1 MGRPSQHATC
11 GHRGL
16 AHRLR
21 REKVGLKCVYSITIP
36 SRNKK
41 WMSSTHHNGGLTLS
55 VYLSRDF
62 GSGLF
67 VSRKQCCCSAA
78 VSAMAARNGAARW
91 AFALTRRNF
100 LDGLSSG
107 RTWHGDSNIE
117 RPASPRPSHLTTL
130 FLGCES
136 KSRPRRART
145 SCDPPLFDMALS
157 FA

>member
-1 MGRPSQHATC
+1 MPPAWRNARERDGR
-11 GHRGL
+11 R
-16 AHRLR
+16 
-21 REKVGLKCVYSITIP
+21 
-36 SRNKK
+36 RNKQEQK
-41 WMSSTHHNGGLTLS
+41 RGVCYARTSREPRPRLGGAGRRAREETLGIE
-55 VYLSRDF
+55 R
-62 GSGLF
+62 LF
-67 VSRKQCCCSAA
+67 FEQKLKSCCSAA

-130 FLGCES
+130 FLSCES